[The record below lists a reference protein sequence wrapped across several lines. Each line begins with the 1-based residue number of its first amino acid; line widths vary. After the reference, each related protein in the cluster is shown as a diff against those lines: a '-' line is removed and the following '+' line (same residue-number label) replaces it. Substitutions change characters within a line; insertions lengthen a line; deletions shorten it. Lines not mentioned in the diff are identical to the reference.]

1 MITFTGDPIY
11 LGDKQL
17 FDNST
22 ELLLDMQYRND
33 TSVVAT
39 LYASVSGE
47 IIHRYETAYTS
58 ATVNAETTTETSYTG
73 KFKQA
78 VHKLEKSRLEGLNP
92 TNTFTIT
99 L

>member
-17 FDNST
+17 FNNST

-47 IIHRYETAYTS
+47 IIHRYETAYAS

-73 KFKQA
+73 KLKQA
-78 VHKLEKSRLEGLNP
+78 VHKLEKARLEGLNP